1 MRYALPLIG
10 ALLLGVSTAAP
21 IRADGSPKDNGDG
34 SPKTNA
40 AGSPTASEDDE
51 AKPLIRV
58 FELRYLQA
66 DRAREML
73 SSLGYGGNYL
83 PDQRTSSLIAQDSK
97 ERLDELETLLQ
108 AIDRPGRARRPQARN
123 KRGDVSAV
131 DEGESPVPP
140 AAGESPPQSIRA
152 LRRAFSQRDAQA
164 ARIAATVAGQRQSPG
179 PHPAA
184 RELRQQ
190 VAAAYEARRQLQLA
204 EVDWLR
210 QRLARIERELTE
222 RERIKNQI
230 IDRRVEELLNP
241 GLQWDPSQGEATA
254 VGSAGLNA
262 RETIPALAES
272 KEQQTRRNLK
282 ELSLAMHNYHDVF
295 HHFPKAV
302 MTARDVG
309 GGGETP
315 HSWRV
320 ELLPFVNGGAH
331 LYQEY
336 RMEEPWDS
344 PHNKT
349 ILEQMP
355 AVFRSPYDDPKST
368 NSGYCVL
375 VGPGTPFEK
384 RPLGVAMS
392 EIVDGTSNTIL
403 FVEAK
408 RAIPWTKPEDIP
420 FDATKTVPEL
430 GGYVEGKF
438 AAAMADGS
446 VHIFERAQVDDILK
460 WMILRN
466 DLHVI
471 KIPAPVVIESASPSS
486 R

>member
-1 MRYALPLIG
+1 MRYALLLVG

-21 IRADGSPKDNGDG
+21 IRADGPPKTKTADSPKSRG
-34 SPKTNA
+34 
-40 AGSPTASEDDE
+40 DDE
-51 AKPLIRV
+51 AKPLLRV

-73 SSLGYGGNYL
+73 SSLGYKGNFL

-97 ERLDELETLLQ
+97 ERLEELESLLQ
-108 AIDRPGRARRPQARN
+108 AIDRPGRARRPRARN
-123 KRGDVSAV
+123 KRGDVSPV
-131 DEGESPVPP
+131 DEGESPAPS
-140 AAGESPPQSIRA
+140 AAGESPPESIRA
-152 LRRAFSQRDAQA
+152 LRQAFSERDAQA
-164 ARIAATVAGQRQSPG
+164 ARTAAAVAGQRQSPG

-190 VAAAYEARRQLQLA
+190 VAAAYAARRQLQLA

-210 QRLARIERELTE
+210 QRLARIEQQLTD

-262 RETIPALAES
+262 KETIQAPAAS

-282 ELSLAMHNYHDVF
+282 ELSLAMHNYYDVF
-295 HHFPKAV
+295 NRFPKSV
-302 MTARDVG
+302 MTGRDLGHSGDV
-309 GGGETP
+309 P

-320 ELLPFVNGGAH
+320 ELLPYVNGGAH
-331 LYQEY
+331 LYGEY
-336 RMEEPWDS
+336 RMDEPWDS

-368 NSGYCVL
+368 NSGYYVL

-408 RAIPWTKPEDIP
+408 RAVPWTKPEDIP

-446 VHIFERAQVDDILK
+446 VHIFDRAQVDNILK

-471 KIPAPVVIESASPSS
+471 SIPAPVLIESASPSS